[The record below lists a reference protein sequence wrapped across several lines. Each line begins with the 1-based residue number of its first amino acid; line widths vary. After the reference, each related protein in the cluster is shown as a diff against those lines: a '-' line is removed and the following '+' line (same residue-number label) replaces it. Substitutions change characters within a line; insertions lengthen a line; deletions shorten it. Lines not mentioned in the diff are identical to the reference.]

1 MTAAP
6 RSTPPAPIRT
16 MDAMWNQ
23 HLTVDEFAAEMR
35 LSRTTI
41 YQLIRNGTLRTVPS
55 ETGRMLIPAAELAK
69 YLPED
74 AR

>member
-1 MTAAP
+1 
-6 RSTPPAPIRT
+6 
-16 MDAMWNQ
+16 MDAMWI
-23 HLTVDEFAAEMR
+23 HHFTVDEFAAEMR

>member
-1 MTAAP
+1 ME
-6 RSTPPAPIRT
+6 
-16 MDAMWNQ
+16 AMWNQ

-41 YQLIRNGTLRTVPS
+41 YQLIRNGTLRTVPD
-55 ETGRMLIPAAELAK
+55 ETGRMLIPTAELAK
-69 YLPED
+69 YLPEE

>member
-1 MTAAP
+1 MEP
-6 RSTPPAPIRT
+6 
-16 MDAMWNQ
+16 MWNQ

-41 YQLIRNGTLRTVPS
+41 YQLIRNGTLRTVAS
-55 ETGRMLIPAAELAK
+55 DTGRMLIPTSELAK
-69 YLPED
+69 YLPEE